1 MTMAETSVTVR
12 MYTVG
17 FGDSFLVTVANG
29 SSAWRMLVDC
39 GVHAHGR
46 LKVGDTSREIRETV
60 DTIVSDLLEG
70 APEGARPHVDVIVAT
85 HRHADHVSGFAEDAW
100 SQVEVGEVWVSFVED
115 PDDPDAVSLRTEQSE
130 SADAIA
136 RAALALAASGR
147 PGSDS
152 PFRAVA
158 EDFAMNAVFEGAN
171 LAAMSRLLG
180 GDGTGFANTP
190 RVRFLPDRNPIR
202 NRIATSVPGA
212 TVSVLGP
219 SRDPADLKRMN
230 PPKKDHWLAYADDLD
245 PTVTSAPRPLFA
257 QAYIVDE
264 NAVDAVIPKGLLE
277 AASATTLDALG
288 SEVDALLA
296 AAAVLERSVNNTSI
310 FFVLEVNGQH
320 LLFVGDSQ
328 EGAWRH
334 VLDDPS
340 ARAELDHLVFYKI
353 GHHGSHNA
361 TPRRFVEEVLDD
373 RQPVY
378 AMLPWG
384 SVKEWDDTI
393 PEGHL
398 ITALAG
404 KSARIVRADDLIEDQ
419 AVTSDPQ
426 GRWTQVSLTIPEP

>member
-1 MTMAETSVTVR
+1 MAATSVTIR

-17 FGDSFLVTVANG
+17 FGDSFLVTVANDRTT
-29 SSAWRMLVDC
+29 WRMLVDC

-46 LKVGDTSREIRETV
+46 PRIDGSSREIGETV
-60 DTIVSDLLEG
+60 DTIVSDLLEA
-70 APEGARPHVDVIVAT
+70 APEGAPPRVDVIVAT

-100 SQVEVGEVWVSFVED
+100 SQVDVGEVWVSFVED
-115 PDDPDAVSLRTEQSE
+115 PDDPDAVSLRTEQDE
-130 SADAIA
+130 SAAAIA
-136 RAALALAASGR
+136 RATRALAASGR

-152 PFRAVA
+152 SFRAVA
-158 EDFAMNAVFEGAN
+158 EDFAMNAVFEGPN
-171 LAAMSRLLG
+171 LAAMTRLLG

-190 RVRFLPDRNPIR
+190 TVRFLPDRNPIR

-257 QAYIVDE
+257 QPYIVDE
-264 NAVDAVIPKGLLE
+264 RDIATVIPEGLLE
-277 AASATTLDALG
+277 AAKKTRLDYLG

-296 AAAVLERSVNNTSI
+296 AAAVLERSVNNTSV
-310 FFVLEVNGQH
+310 FFVLDVNGRR

-334 VLDDPS
+334 VLDDPH
-340 ARAELDHLVFYKI
+340 ARAELDHLLFYKI

-361 TPRRFVEEVLDD
+361 TPRRFVEEVLDS
-373 RQPVY
+373 RREPLY

-384 SVKEWDDTI
+384 SVKAWDDTI
-393 PEGHL
+393 PEPDL

-404 KSARIVRADDLIEDQ
+404 KSAHIVRADDVIDDD
-419 AVTSDPQ
+419 AVTSDPG
-426 GRWTQVSLTIPEP
+426 GRWTQVSFTIPER

>member
-1 MTMAETSVTVR
+1 MAAISVTIR

-17 FGDSFLVTVANG
+17 FGDSFLVTVADDRVT
-29 SSAWRMLVDC
+29 WRMLVDC

-46 LKVGDTSREIRETV
+46 PEIDGRTREIGETV
-60 DTIVSDLLEG
+60 DTIVSDLREG
-70 APEGARPHVDVIVAT
+70 APEGAPPHIDVIVAT

-100 SQVEVGEVWVSFVED
+100 SQVDVGEVWVSFVED
-115 PDDPDAVSLRTEQSE
+115 PDDPDAVSLRTEQTE
-130 SADAIA
+130 SAAAIA
-136 RAALALAASGR
+136 KATRALAASGR
-147 PGSDS
+147 PGFDS

-158 EDFAMNAVFEGAN
+158 EDFAMNAVFEGPN
-171 LAAMSRLLG
+171 LAAMTRLLG

-202 NRIATSVPGA
+202 NRIATPVPGA
-212 TVSVLGP
+212 SVSVLGP
-219 SRDPADLKRMN
+219 SRDPSALKRMN

-245 PTVTSAPRPLFA
+245 PTVTDAPRPLFA

-264 NAVDAVIPKGLLE
+264 SEITTVISPGLLE
-277 AASATTLDALG
+277 AAKKSRLEYLG
-288 SEVDALLA
+288 SEVEELLA

-310 FFVLEVNGQH
+310 FFVLEVNGRH

-340 ARAELDHLVFYKI
+340 ARPELDHLLFYKI

-361 TPRRFVEEVLDD
+361 TPRRFVEEVLDGG
-373 RQPVY
+373 REPLY

-384 SVKEWDDTI
+384 SVKAWDDTI
-393 PEGHL
+393 PEPDL

-404 KSARIVRADDLIEDQ
+404 KSARIVRADDVIDDDNV
-419 AVTSDPQ
+419 ACDPG
-426 GRWTQVSLTIPEP
+426 GRWTQVSFTIPEP